1 MSDEERFQLPL
12 VLVVDDDPV
21 IRELACA
28 ALAEDGWRL
37 EQAADGYEALIR
49 ASEGNPALVLLDVK
63 MPGKDGFAVCEEL
76 RSRPET
82 RDVPVLMM
90 TGLDDHD
97 SIVRAYEVGA
107 TDFSL
112 KPPNWTI
119 LRHRVR
125 YMIRSGQHYLRLKES
140 EQKLAAAQRIAC
152 LGSWEFDFG
161 TGAFFCSNEVYRIFA
176 VDLDDDR
183 DLLETLASRVHA
195 GDQPLLQHCLSGAFY
210 QARPFTTDFRLLLPD
225 GTQSFVQIEGRA
237 VRDKRVGVV
246 RLEGTLQDITA
257 RKQAEEEARYLA
269 HHDSLTGLANR
280 RLLRSLLDRSIVAA
294 RSRGLNLALLCLD
307 VDNFKQIND
316 SLGHPVGDLVLRELG
331 QRLAHSVREF
341 DHVARPSPNESDA
354 PVARL
359 GGDEFTVLLTKIQ
372 KPEDAARVARRMLGQ
387 VERPIE
393 VEGHE
398 LRVGASIGI
407 GLFPQDA
414 ENPDELLRDADSAL
428 YHAKQAGKGCYRF
441 YDASMNR
448 AAMRRLTVEN
458 RLRGALDREDLELH
472 YQPKVKTDSRRVVGV
487 EALMRWQDS
496 ELGNVGP
503 AEFIPIAEETPLI
516 TNLTEWAFR
525 TACQQIRSWVD
536 GGFAPGPVAMNV
548 SPRQFR
554 DGRITE
560 LLDKMVAEV
569 GLDPRHLEIEV
580 TENVL
585 LHDVA
590 EAAQQLAEFRRRG
603 VQVAIDDFGTGY
615 SSLGYLRELAVDTL
629 KIDRSFIAELGTDPD
644 ADSIVDAIISIA
656 KALRLCVVAE
666 GVETEQQL
674 AHLLAR
680 GCDEIQGFLISKA
693 LPADELERRLRFC
706 EDSTTPAS
714 PRSRARAARTPKP
727 RGG

>member
-1 MSDEERFQLPL
+1 MSSKSSHRLPL

-21 IRELACA
+21 VRELACA
-28 ALAEDGWRL
+28 ALAKDGWRL
-37 EQAADGYEALIR
+37 EQAADGHEALRR
-49 ASEGNPALVLLDVK
+49 ASECNPALVLLDVK

-82 RDVPVLMM
+82 RDVPVLVM

-97 SIVRAYEVGA
+97 SIERAYEVGA
-107 TDFSL
+107 TDFAV
-112 KPPNWTI
+112 KPLNWTI

-125 YMIRSGQHYLRLKES
+125 YMIRSGQHYLQLKRS
-140 EQKLAAAQRIAC
+140 EGQLAVAQRIAC
-152 LGSWEFDFG
+152 LGSWEFEFG
-161 TGAFFCSNEVYRIFA
+161 TGAFSCSKEIYRIFG
-176 VDLDDDR
+176 VEPDEDR
-183 DLLETLASRVHA
+183 GLLETLATRVHA
-195 GDQPLLQHCLSGAFY
+195 GDQPLLQRCLSGAFH
-210 QARPFTTDFRLLLPD
+210 QARPFTADFRLLLPD
-225 GTQSFVQIEGRA
+225 GTQGFVQIEGRA
-237 VRDKRVGVV
+237 IRDEQTRIVK
-246 RLEGTLQDITA
+246 LEGTLQDITA

-280 RLLRSLLDRSIVAA
+280 RLLQSLLNRSIVGA
-294 RSRGLNLALLCLD
+294 RSSGLNMALLCLD

-316 SLGHPVGDLVLRELG
+316 SLGHPAGDLVLRELA
-331 QRLAHSVREF
+331 QRLTHSVREF
-341 DHVARPSPNESDA
+341 DHVSRPSPDESDA

-372 KPEDAARVARRMLGQ
+372 KPEDAALVAGRMLGQ

-393 VEGHE
+393 VEGRE
-398 LRVGASIGI
+398 LRVGVSIGI

-414 ENPDELLRDADSAL
+414 DTPDELLRGADSAL

-472 YQPKVKTDSRRVVGV
+472 YQPKVKADSRQVVGV
-487 EALMRWQDS
+487 EALMRWHDA

-516 TNLTEWAFR
+516 MNLTEWAFR
-525 TACQQIRSWVD
+525 TACRQIRRWIDV
-536 GGFAPGPVAMNV
+536 GFAPGPVAMNV

-554 DGRITE
+554 DGHITE

-569 GLDPRHLEIEV
+569 GLDPRYLEIEV

-585 LHDVA
+585 LHDAA
-590 EAAQQLAEFRRRG
+590 EAAQQLVQFRQRG
-603 VQVAIDDFGTGY
+603 IQVAIDDFGTGY

-629 KIDRSFIAELGTDPD
+629 KIDRSFIAQLGTDPD

-656 KALRLCVVAE
+656 KALRLSVVAE
-666 GVETEQQL
+666 GVETEEQL
-674 AHLLAR
+674 AYLLAR
-680 GCDEIQGFLISKA
+680 GCDQIQGFLISKA
-693 LPADELERRLRFC
+693 LPADELERRIRLQAAC
-706 EDSTTPAS
+706 TTPAPS
-714 PRSRARAARTPKP
+714 SKRVPRS
-727 RGG
+727 

>member
-1 MSDEERFQLPL
+1 MSGEAFCKLPL

-28 ALAEDGWRL
+28 ALAEDGWRVA
-37 EQAADGYEALIR
+37 QAADGHEALLR
-49 ASEGNPALVLLDVK
+49 ASKEKPALVLLDVK
-63 MPGKDGFAVCEEL
+63 MPGKDGFAVCKEL

-90 TGLDDHD
+90 TALDDHD

-107 TDFSL
+107 TDFAL

-125 YMIRSGQHYLRLKES
+125 YMIRSGQHYLQLKEN

-152 LGSWEFDFG
+152 LGSWEFEIG
-161 TGAFFCSNEVYRIFA
+161 TGALFCSNEIFRIFD
-176 VDLDDDR
+176 VEPDEDR
-183 DLLETLASRVHA
+183 APLEKLAARVHA
-195 GDQPLLQHCLSGAFY
+195 SDQPLLQRCLRGALHH
-210 QARPFTTDFRLLLPD
+210 ARPFTLDLRLLLPD
-225 GTQSFVQIEGRA
+225 ETQSFVQIQGRA
-237 VRDKRVGVV
+237 VRDERGRVVK
-246 RLEGTLQDITA
+246 LEGTLQDITA
-257 RKQAEEEARYLA
+257 RKQAEEEAHYLA

-280 RLLRSLLDRSIVAA
+280 RLLLSLLDRSITAA
-294 RSRGLNLALLCLD
+294 RSRGFNMALLCLD

-341 DHVARPSPNESDA
+341 DHVARPSPQESDA

-372 KPEDAARVARRMLGQ
+372 RPEDAEVVARRMLAQ

-393 VEGHE
+393 LEGRE

-414 ENPDELLRDADSAL
+414 HTPDELLRDADSAL

-448 AAMRRLTVEN
+448 AAIRRLTVEN

-472 YQPKVKTDSRRVVGV
+472 YQPKVKTDSRCVVGV
-487 EALMRWQDS
+487 EALMRWHDS

-516 TNLTEWAFR
+516 INLTEWAFR

-536 GGFAPGPVAMNV
+536 TGFAPGPVAINV

-560 LLDKMVAEV
+560 LLDKMVAEL
-569 GLDPRHLEIEV
+569 GLDPCHLEIEV

-590 EAAQQLAEFRRRG
+590 EAARQLAEFRQRG
-603 VQVAIDDFGTGY
+603 IQVAIDDFGTGY

-629 KIDRSFIAELGTDPD
+629 KIDRSFIAELGTDPS
-644 ADSIVDAIISIA
+644 ADSIVDAIISMA
-656 KALRLCVVAE
+656 KALRLGVVAE
-666 GVETEQQL
+666 GVETEDQL
-674 AHLLAR
+674 AYLLTR
-680 GCDEIQGFLISKA
+680 GCDQVQGFLISKA
-693 LPADELERRLRFC
+693 LPADELERRLWPR
-706 EDSTTPAS
+706 EDCTTATGRPRRTRSS
-714 PRSRARAARTPKP
+714 PR
-727 RGG
+727 

>member
-1 MSDEERFQLPL
+1 MSYEPPL
-12 VLVVDDDPV
+12 VLIVDDDPV
-21 IRELACA
+21 IRELARA

-37 EQAADGYEALIR
+37 EQAADGHEALVR
-49 ASEGNPALVLLDVK
+49 VCEGHPALVLLDVK

-76 RSRPET
+76 RLRPET

-107 TDFSL
+107 TDFAL

-125 YMIRSGQHYLRLKES
+125 YMIRSGQHYLELKES
-140 EQKLAAAQRIAC
+140 KQKLAAAQRIAC
-152 LGSWEFDFG
+152 LGSWEFDVA
-161 TGAFFCSNEVYRIFA
+161 TGALFCSNEIYRILD
-176 VDLDDDR
+176 VDPDEDR
-183 DLLETLASRVHA
+183 NLLETLAARVDA
-195 GDQPLLQHCLSGAFY
+195 SDQPLLQHCLLSAFHD
-210 QARPFTTDFRLLLPD
+210 ARPFTIDVRLLLSD
-225 GTQSFVQIEGRA
+225 GAQSFVQIQGRA
-237 VRDKRVGVV
+237 VRDRHVGVV

-280 RLLRSLLDRSIVAA
+280 RLLRSLLDRSIAAA

-316 SLGHPVGDLVLRELG
+316 SLGHPVGDLVLREVG

-341 DHVARPSPNESDA
+341 DHVSRSSSDESDA

-359 GGDEFTVLLTKIQ
+359 GGDEFTVLLTKIA
-372 KPEDAARVARRMLGQ
+372 KPEDAAVVARRMLGQ
-387 VERPIE
+387 IERPIE
-393 VEGHE
+393 VEDRE

-414 ENPDELLRDADSAL
+414 DTPDELLRDADSAL

-448 AAMRRLTVEN
+448 AAIRRLTIEN
-458 RLRGALDREDLELH
+458 RLRDALDREELELH
-472 YQPKVKTDSRRVVGV
+472 YQPKVKTDTRRVVGV
-487 EALMRWQDS
+487 EALMRWNDY
-496 ELGNVGP
+496 ELGYVGP

-516 TNLTEWAFR
+516 MTLTEWAFR
-525 TACQQIRSWVD
+525 TACQQIRSWLD
-536 GGFAPGPVAMNV
+536 AGFSPGPVAMNV
-548 SPRQFR
+548 SPRQFS
-554 DGRITE
+554 DGRIAD
-560 LLDKMVAEV
+560 LLDKMFAEV
-569 GLDPRHLEIEV
+569 GLDPSHLEIEV

-590 EAAQQLAEFRRRG
+590 EAARQLAEFRQRG
-603 VQVAIDDFGTGY
+603 IQVAIDDFGTGY
-615 SSLGYLRELAVDTL
+615 SSLSYLRKLAVDTL
-629 KIDRSFIAELGTDPD
+629 KIDRSFIAELGTDPG
-644 ADSIVDAIISIA
+644 ADSIVDAIISMA
-656 KALRLCVVAE
+656 RALRLGVVAE
-666 GVETEQQL
+666 GVETEDQL
-674 AHLLAR
+674 AYLLTR

-693 LPADELERRLRFC
+693 LPAKELERRMRFR
-706 EDSTTPAS
+706 EDCRTDLPSA
-714 PRSRARAARTPKP
+714 RRFRIGRATRR